1 MENTGRR
8 EKAHWIYVLA
18 AGYVVISY
26 GHLFMPSPSNFD
38 IIKNLPWLNTILDL
52 CIFFLPLIYGII
64 SLILIAVF
72 WKSLDRNRLL
82 NCVILIKY
90 SLIPLF
96 LIGGALVFFCLAFS
110 FIPVPFMI
118 FMGPLAAVTFSFIG
132 WCIVAGGAVFPIAY
146 AIRAHKDGIHGKVLT
161 ITACILQFF
170 FVADVISVMVLTL
183 KEKRWR
189 KLTLTV
195 IILLALFAVACI
207 LGLAAF
213 ILSIAVS

>member
-1 MENTGRR
+1 MMLITLFISAGISSVYAQDDGKRRITGTVSDENGQPLPG
-8 EKAHWIYVLA
+8 AYVYIKDTQVGTTANLD
-18 AGYVVISY
+18 GMYVIDID
-26 GHLFMPSPSNFD
+26 PSD
-38 IIKNLPWLNTILDL
+38 EL
-52 CIFFLPLIYGII
+52 
-64 SLILIAVF
+64 
-72 WKSLDRNRLL
+72 
-82 NCVILIKY
+82 
-90 SLIPLF
+90 
-96 LIGGALVFFCLAFS
+96 
-110 FIPVPFMI
+110 
-118 FMGPLAAVTFSFIG
+118 TFSFIG

-195 IILLALFAVACI
+195 IILLAIFAVACI

>member
-18 AGYVVISY
+18 TGYVVISY

-146 AIRAHKDGIHGKVLT
+146 AIRDHHDGIYGKVLT
-161 ITACILQFF
+161 ITACILQFL

-195 IILLALFAVACI
+195 IILLAIFAVACI

-213 ILSIAVS
+213 ILDIAVS